1 MYVRQ
6 DTRKHC
12 VSQQLLANFC
22 LQGVETFGSMRGEPQ
37 RDVGYGSAALTRLPG
52 TSAAYSQ
59 LRTPSAPPPRW
70 PNDRDRDRLALDI
83 RCVAATSLAWCT

>member
-1 MYVRQ
+1 MLAMYVRQ

-22 LQGVETFGSMRGEPQ
+22 LQGVETFGSMRGELQ
-37 RDVGYGSAALTRLPG
+37 RDVGYGSATLTRLPG

-59 LRTPSAPPPRW
+59 LRTPSALRHDGQTTVTEIGW
-70 PNDRDRDRLALDI
+70 P
-83 RCVAATSLAWCT
+83 